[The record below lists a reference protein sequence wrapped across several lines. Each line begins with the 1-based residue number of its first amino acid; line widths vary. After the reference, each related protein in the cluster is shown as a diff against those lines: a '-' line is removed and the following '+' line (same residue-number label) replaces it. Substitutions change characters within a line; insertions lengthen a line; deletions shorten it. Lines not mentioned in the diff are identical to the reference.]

1 MENSIFELPEIALE
15 LQKKDNEHA
24 SSRMGLIGFPS
35 GGDKIRRFLK
45 QYNTALFQDKLIDM
59 GDLLAALLPDTT
71 NVITDLVEEGSYL
84 PIVLMHSTISKTIDS
99 NLIEHFHSPKFIC
112 SRLSESLYNYHCIGL
127 QGHLMSND
135 WIWDTDKHLRLGQI
149 HESIDTAEVLLRNA
163 DYVDINLNVLRLGDL
178 PGSSSP
184 SSAGLSIEELCQIAK
199 FVGASTKLKAITIS
213 GYNENSD
220 IHGIAARNVAML
232 IWYIMDGFLLR
243 QRELEQV
250 NSEKTYTIIPDAIA
264 GELTFIEHQRTG
276 RWWVEV
282 YIESAGK
289 PVRLACSK
297 EDYEAACQ
305 NDISDRITSLL
316 SRV

>member
-1 MENSIFELPEIALE
+1 MKNSIFELPEIE
-15 LQKKDNEHA
+15 LGLPQKNNEH
-24 SSRMGLIGFPS
+24 SLPWMGLIAFSS
-35 GGDKIRRFLK
+35 GGDKVRSFLK
-45 QYNTALFQDKLIDM
+45 QYNTTIFQDKLVDM
-59 GDLLAALLPDTT
+59 GDLVTSLLPNTT
-71 NVITDLVEEGSYL
+71 NVITDLVEEGSFL
-84 PIVLMHSTISKTIDS
+84 PIVIGHPLVQKTIDS
-99 NLIEHFHSPKFIC
+99 EFIEHFYSPTFVC
-112 SRLSESLYNYHCIGL
+112 SHANEAHYDYHHIGL

-135 WIWDTDKHLRLGQI
+135 WVWDTDKHLRLGQI
-149 HESIDTAEVLLRNA
+149 HDSIDSAEVLLRNA

-184 SSAGLSIEELCQIAK
+184 SSAGLSIEDLCKTAK
-199 FVGASTKLKAITIS
+199 FIGASTRLKAITIT

-220 IHGIAARNVAML
+220 SHSIAARNVAMI

-243 QRELEQV
+243 QRELEQS
-250 NSEKTYTIIPDAIA
+250 NSEKKYTIIPDAIA

-282 YIESAGK
+282 YTESVGEA
-289 PVRLACSK
+289 VRLACSK
-297 EDYEAACQ
+297 DDYEAACQ